1 MSLALASE
9 NLTQSSDVRDF
20 AVTHVFLTMFL
31 FFRETLARLHLV
43 ALGLRRII
51 SREARELYFK
61 LLPGTS
67 AGSEEMNGHRGLKV
81 LQRHQPSAV
90 NLKVGHG
97 FGI

>member
-1 MSLALASE
+1 
-9 NLTQSSDVRDF
+9 
-20 AVTHVFLTMFL
+20 MFL

-51 SREARELYFK
+51 NREARELYFK

-67 AGSEEMNGHRGLKV
+67 AGSEEMNGHKV